1 MISAED
7 ASYLVSPLWGSSVA
21 LFKHVKLALSPSVD
35 VFIHHAI
42 LGKRSSVE
50 MVNFKGAQ

>member
-7 ASYLVSPLWGSSVA
+7 ATYLVSPLWGSSVA
-21 LFKHVKLALSPSVD
+21 LFKHVKLALSPSVG